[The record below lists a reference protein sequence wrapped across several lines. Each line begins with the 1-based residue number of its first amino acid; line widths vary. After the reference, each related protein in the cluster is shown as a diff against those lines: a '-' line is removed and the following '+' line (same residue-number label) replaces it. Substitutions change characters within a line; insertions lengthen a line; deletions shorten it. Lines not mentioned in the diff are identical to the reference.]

1 MIHLFSS
8 AKADGGDATLVK
20 PSDWNA
26 IHVLGVTALS
36 GNTTLTSAHDHIK
49 ATAGAGGITLTL
61 PTAVGITG
69 RPYHIK
75 RVDAA
80 AGNVTIATT
89 SSQTID
95 GLTTYTL
102 VNQWQY
108 VEVYSDGANWQIR
121 ANN

>member
-1 MIHLFSS
+1 MKHLFSNTHG
-8 AKADGGDATLVK
+8 DGSDLTLTK

-26 IHVLGVTALS
+26 FHVYGVTPVS
-36 GNTTLTSAHDHIK
+36 VNTTLDATFDHIL

-61 PTAVGITG
+61 PTAVGIAG

-75 RVDAA
+75 KVDSA
-80 AGNVTIATT
+80 AGTVVIATT

-95 GLTTYTL
+95 GFATYTL
-102 VNQWQY
+102 LNQWQY

-121 ANN
+121 GNN